1 MEQHELGKKLLDLQ
15 DRIGKMK
22 SRESELIGERK
33 SIVNRLK
40 TEFDVDTNAKIDK
53 QLKEYDSQIEKLD
66 ESINSM
72 IVKIEAGFAGE
83 EE

>member
-22 SRESELIGERK
+22 NRESELTGERK

-40 TEFDVDTNAKIDK
+40 TEFEVDTNAKIDK

-66 ESINSM
+66 ESIHSM
-72 IVKIEAGFAGE
+72 IVKIEAGFVEKE
-83 EE
+83 E

>member
-22 SRESELIGERK
+22 SRESELTGERK

-40 TEFDVDTNAKIDK
+40 TEFEVDTNAKIDK

-66 ESINSM
+66 ESIHSM
-72 IVKIEAGFAGE
+72 IVKIEAGFVEKE
-83 EE
+83 E

>member
-22 SRESELIGERK
+22 SRESELTGERK

-40 TEFDVDTNAKIDK
+40 TEFEVDTNAKIDK

-66 ESINSM
+66 ESIHSM
-72 IVKIEAGFAGE
+72 IVKSEAGFVEKE
-83 EE
+83 E